1 MAPAYKNKT
10 AALVLAAFAGA
21 LGLHRFYLR
30 GRADPWGWLH
40 LASLPL
46 TLAIS
51 GAAPG
56 QPALFV
62 AAPLVLSGLI
72 GMIEGLALGL
82 TADDKWDDRYNR
94 GREARSRSGRLHAL
108 LLVLTAAL
116 AAIALIAALARTL
129 DLLFTGGAFG

>member
-10 AALVLAAFAGA
+10 VALVLAALSGA

-40 LASLPL
+40 FASLPL

-56 QPALFV
+56 RPALFL

-82 TADDKWDDRYNR
+82 TADEKWDDTYNSLYD
-94 GREARSRSGRLHAL
+94 ARSRSGRLHAL